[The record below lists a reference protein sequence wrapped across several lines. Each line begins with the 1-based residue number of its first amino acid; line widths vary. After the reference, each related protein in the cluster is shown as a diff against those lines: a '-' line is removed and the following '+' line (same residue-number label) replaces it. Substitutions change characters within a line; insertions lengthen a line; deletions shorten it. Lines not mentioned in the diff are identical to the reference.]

1 LPFNKPSEVIVRVLR
16 KLGVNPIERL
26 DAFDQDPEYTA
37 CRSEELPLYYELYV
51 HRALEPSEREVL
63 CCFMLEGLNDFC
75 GEGITHPLQAS
86 IFDALID
93 AGTLHSEELDYWTDT
108 SDPDTENWWPLTKEL
123 LAHRSSRASRH
134 D

>member
-1 LPFNKPSEVIVRVLR
+1 
-16 KLGVNPIERL
+16 
-26 DAFDQDPEYTA
+26 
-37 CRSEELPLYYELYV
+37 
-51 HRALEPSEREVL
+51 
-63 CCFMLEGLNDFC
+63 MLEGLNDFC